1 MSEEDNKDTQEVL
14 EFLQTIEETQEQE
27 KSLLEKVEQS
37 VELTPEEKEELE
49 GSLEQEQEYRNIDV
63 PEIPVQDN
71 FKHKPYQDM
80 FTALVADIGKVEVSN
95 YEKDLFIKS
104 VLNDTKFTTISYV
117 LGGKLPIEV
126 KSRTMFTDKLIFDSL
141 NKDEQEKRVLG
152 LDSMVFRLQMYM
164 AACQVKSYGS
174 KDTDFDPDHTK
185 DFDYNYDKLNAH
197 VDKVLS
203 NIPVHVWGAIVMGIR
218 IHEYKS
224 KICLDNLNNENFWE
238 SAGIN

>member
-27 KSLLEKVEQS
+27 KPLLAQLEQA
-37 VELTPEEKEELE
+37 VNLTPEEMAELE
-49 GSLEQEQEYRNIDV
+49 GSVEAQREDRKIDV
-63 PEIPVQDN
+63 PEIPVQDE
-71 FKHKPYQDM
+71 FKNRPYQDM

-104 VLNDTKFTTISYV
+104 ILNDTKFNTTSYV
-117 LGGKLPIEV
+117 LGGRLPIEV
-126 KSRTMFTDKLIFDSL
+126 KSRTMFTDKLVFDSL
-141 NKDEQEKRVLG
+141 NKDEKDKKVVG
-152 LDSMVFRLQMYM
+152 MDSMVFRLQMYM
-164 AACQVKSYGS
+164 AACQLKSYGA
-174 KDTDFDPDHTK
+174 KNTNFEPDPTK
-185 DFDYNYDKLNAH
+185 DFDHNYEQLNTH
-197 VDKVLS
+197 VDKVLHD
-203 NIPVHVWGAIVMGIR
+203 IPVHIWGAIVMGIR